1 MELRKINKIVR
12 IPKYFDCGIEKD
24 NYWFRYRTG
33 AIIVRDNKMLFVKSK
48 FGGYYYMIGGGVHLG
63 EDSKSCV
70 ERETYEETG
79 VKCTARR
86 IAIICENFF
95 RGVGGAIDGKDC
107 HELEYYYL
115 MDMPKEAIFETS
127 TDDDEKLEWVALDE
141 LSNNDIRPAF
151 LKTELKGVIE
161 CGSLIHVITDERNT
175 Y

>member
-1 MELRKINKIVR
+1 M
-12 IPKYFDCGIEKD
+12 EKD
-24 NYWFRYRTG
+24 KYWFRYRTG

-79 VKCTARR
+79 VKCAARR

-95 RGVGGAIDGKDC
+95 YGVGGAIDGKEC

-115 MDMPKEAIFETS
+115 MEAPEDALFEAS
-127 TDDDEKLEWVALDE
+127 TDADEKLEWVSLDE
-141 LSNNDIRPAF
+141 ISNNDIRPAF
-151 LKTELKGVIE
+151 LKTELRSVIE
-161 CGSLIHVITDERNT
+161 GGPLIHVINDERKNC
-175 Y
+175 